1 MNLIPNAPCPILLY
15 KRLRPKRSYA
25 AGFTAT
31 LRDGVRVR
39 SVEVPM
45 PNIDFTQKLQDL
57 MQQVGISSFKAL
69 SRAAGVSERQILRLR
84 QGKLE
89 QMRVDVLLK
98 LSPVLQ
104 MPLSELVTTF
114 STVELLQ
121 EKTAPTQQLLQE
133 IADLKTEYQRSQLQ
147 LEQQREILQQQ
158 LQQSSLQLL
167 ESLLLQW
174 PTAAQKAQENPQLAA
189 IKIVPLVQKPL
200 EKLLQAWGVEAIA
213 PVGAEL
219 PYNPQLHQLMEG
231 IAQPGEKVK
240 VRYTGYFQG
249 EKLLYRAKVSPV

>member
-1 MNLIPNAPCPILLY
+1 M
-15 KRLRPKRSYA
+15 
-25 AGFTAT
+25 T
-31 LRDGVRVR
+31 
-39 SVEVPM
+39 
-45 PNIDFTQKLQDL
+45 NIDLTQKLQDL

-69 SRAAGVSERQILRLR
+69 SRTAGVSERQLLRLR

-98 LSPVLQ
+98 LSPVLE
-104 MPLSELVTTF
+104 MPLNELIATF

-121 EKTAPTQQLLQE
+121 HKAAPAEKLIEE
-133 IADLKTEYQRSQLQ
+133 IAELRKEYQRSQLQ
-147 LEQQREILQQQ
+147 LEQQREVLVQE

-189 IKIVPLVQKPL
+189 VKIVPLVQKPL

-213 PVGAEL
+213 PVGAEI
-219 PYNPQLHQLMEG
+219 PYDPQLHQLMQG
-231 IAQPGEKVK
+231 TAQPGEIVK
-240 VRYTGYFQG
+240 VRYTGYLQAD
-249 EKLLYRAKVSPV
+249 KLLYRAKVSLLGDT

>member
-1 MNLIPNAPCPILLY
+1 MPNT
-15 KRLRPKRSYA
+15 S
-25 AGFTAT
+25 TT
-31 LRDGVRVR
+31 L
-39 SVEVPM
+39 STSAQCPM
-45 PNIDFTQKLQDL
+45 PYAQKLQDL

-69 SRAAGVSERQILRLR
+69 SRAAGVSERQLLRLR

-104 MPLSELVTTF
+104 MPLNELIATF

-121 EKTAPTQQLLQE
+121 EKVAPTLELLEE
-133 IADLKTEYQRSQLQ
+133 IADLRKEYQRSQLQ
-147 LEQQREILQQQ
+147 LEQQREVLQQE

-174 PTAAQKAQENPQLAA
+174 PTAAQKAQENPQLPAV
-189 IKIVPLVQKPL
+189 KIVPLVQKPL

-219 PYNPQLHQLMEG
+219 PYDPQLHQLMEG
-231 IAQPGEKVK
+231 TAQLGEIVK
-240 VRYTGYFQG
+240 VRYTGYLQG
-249 EKLLYRAKVSPV
+249 DKLLYRAKVSPLRES

>member
-1 MNLIPNAPCPILLY
+1 MPNTQYPIPN
-15 KRLRPKRSYA
+15 
-25 AGFTAT
+25 
-31 LRDGVRVR
+31 
-39 SVEVPM
+39 
-45 PNIDFTQKLQDL
+45 TQKLQNL

-69 SRAAGVSERQILRLR
+69 SRAAGVSERQLLRLR

-89 QMRVDVLLK
+89 QMRVEVLLK

-121 EKTAPTQQLLQE
+121 EKTAPTQELLQE
-133 IADLKTEYQRSQLQ
+133 IADLRTEYDRSQQ
-147 LEQQREILQQQ
+147 QIEQQQEILLQE

-189 IKIVPLVQKPL
+189 VKIVPLVQKPL
-200 EKLLQAWGVEAIA
+200 EKLLQAWGVEVIA

-219 PYNPQLHQLMEG
+219 PYDPQLHQLMEG
-231 IAQPGEKVK
+231 TAQPGQKVK
-240 VRYTGYFQG
+240 VRYTGYLQG
-249 EKLLYRAKVSPV
+249 EKLLYRAKVSAV

>member
-1 MNLIPNAPCPILLY
+1 MPNTQYPIPN
-15 KRLRPKRSYA
+15 
-25 AGFTAT
+25 
-31 LRDGVRVR
+31 
-39 SVEVPM
+39 
-45 PNIDFTQKLQDL
+45 TQKLQDL

-69 SRAAGVSERQILRLR
+69 SRAAGVSERQLLRLR

-89 QMRVDVLLK
+89 QMRVEVLLK

-121 EKTAPTQQLLQE
+121 EKTAPTQELLQE
-133 IADLKTEYQRSQLQ
+133 IADLRTEYDRSQQ
-147 LEQQREILQQQ
+147 QIEQQQEILLQE

-189 IKIVPLVQKPL
+189 VKIVPLVQKPL

-219 PYNPQLHQLMEG
+219 PYDPQLHQLMEG
-231 IAQPGEKVK
+231 TAQPGEKVK
-240 VRYTGYFQG
+240 VRYTGYLQG
-249 EKLLYRAKVSPV
+249 EKLLYRAKVSAV

>member
-1 MNLIPNAPCPILLY
+1 
-15 KRLRPKRSYA
+15 
-25 AGFTAT
+25 
-31 LRDGVRVR
+31 
-39 SVEVPM
+39 M
-45 PNIDFTQKLQDL
+45 PHTQKLQDL
-57 MQQVGISSFKAL
+57 MQQLSISSFKAL
-69 SRAAGVSERQILRLR
+69 SRAADVSERQILRLR

-98 LSPVLQ
+98 LSSVLQ
-104 MPLSELVTTF
+104 MSLSELITTF

-121 EKTAPTQQLLQE
+121 EKTAPTQELLQE
-133 IADLKTEYQRSQLQ
+133 ITDLRREYDRSQLQ
-147 LEQQREILQQQ
+147 LEQQREILLQE

-189 IKIVPLVQKPL
+189 VKIVPLVQKPL

-219 PYNPQLHQLMEG
+219 PYDPQLHQLMEG
-231 IAQPGEKVK
+231 TAQPGETVK
-240 VRYTGYFQG
+240 VRYTGYLQG
-249 EKLLYRAKVSPV
+249 QKLLYRAKVSPV

>member
-1 MNLIPNAPCPILLY
+1 MPNTQCLIPN
-15 KRLRPKRSYA
+15 
-25 AGFTAT
+25 
-31 LRDGVRVR
+31 
-39 SVEVPM
+39 
-45 PNIDFTQKLQDL
+45 TQKLQDL

-69 SRAAGVSERQILRLR
+69 SRAAGVSERQLLRLR

-89 QMRVDVLLK
+89 QMRVEVLLK

-114 STVELLQ
+114 STIELLQ
-121 EKTAPTQQLLQE
+121 EKTAPTQELLQQIADLRTEYDRSQQQIEQQQEILLQE
-133 IADLKTEYQRSQLQ
+133 
-147 LEQQREILQQQ
+147 

-189 IKIVPLVQKPL
+189 VKIVPLVQKPL

-219 PYNPQLHQLMEG
+219 PYDPQLHQLMDG
-231 IAQPGEKVK
+231 VAQPGQKVK
-240 VRYTGYFQG
+240 VRYTGYLQG
-249 EKLLYRAKVSPV
+249 EKLLYRAKVSAV

>member
-1 MNLIPNAPCPILLY
+1 
-15 KRLRPKRSYA
+15 
-25 AGFTAT
+25 
-31 LRDGVRVR
+31 
-39 SVEVPM
+39 M
-45 PNIDFTQKLQDL
+45 PNTQYFDFTQYKCPTSNTQLLQDL
-57 MQQVGISSFKAL
+57 MQKLGISSFKAL
-69 SRAAGVSERQILRLR
+69 SRAAGVSERQLLRLR

-104 MPLSELVTTF
+104 MSLNELIATF

-121 EKTAPTQQLLQE
+121 EKAAPTQDLLEE
-133 IADLKTEYQRSQLQ
+133 IADLRKEYQRSQLQ
-147 LEQQREILQQQ
+147 IEQQREILLQEF
-158 LQQSSLQLL
+158 QQSSLQLL

-189 IKIVPLVQKPL
+189 VKIVPLVQKPL

-219 PYNPQLHQLMEG
+219 PYDPQLHQLMEG
-231 IAQPGEKVK
+231 TAQPGETVK
-240 VRYTGYFQG
+240 VRYTGYLQG
-249 EKLLYRAKVSPV
+249 EKLLHRAKVSPV

>member
-1 MNLIPNAPCPILLY
+1 MSNAP
-15 KRLRPKRSYA
+15 
-25 AGFTAT
+25 F
-31 LRDGVRVR
+31 
-39 SVEVPM
+39 PM
-45 PNIDFTQKLQDL
+45 PHSQKLQDL

-69 SRAAGVSERQILRLR
+69 SRAAGISERQLLRLR

-104 MPLSELVTTF
+104 ISLNELIATF
-114 STVELLQ
+114 STVELLPEKAAPNQ
-121 EKTAPTQQLLQE
+121 ELLQE
-133 IADLKTEYQRSQLQ
+133 ITDLRKEYDRLQLQ
-147 LEQQREILQQQ
+147 LEQQRELLLQE

-189 IKIVPLVQKPL
+189 VKIIPLVQKPL

-219 PYNPQLHQLMEG
+219 PYDPQLHQLLEG
-231 IAQPGEKVK
+231 TAQPGETVK
-240 VRYTGYFQG
+240 VRYTGYLQG

>member
-1 MNLIPNAPCPILLY
+1 
-15 KRLRPKRSYA
+15 
-25 AGFTAT
+25 
-31 LRDGVRVR
+31 
-39 SVEVPM
+39 M
-45 PNIDFTQKLQDL
+45 PNINFTPKLQDL

-69 SRAAGVSERQILRLR
+69 SRAAGVSERQLLRLR

-98 LSPVLQ
+98 LSLPLQ
-104 MPLSELVTTF
+104 MPLNELIATF
-114 STVELLQ
+114 SSIELLE
-121 EKTAPTQQLLQE
+121 EKTAPNQELLEE
-133 IADLKTEYQRSQLQ
+133 IADLRKEYQRSQQQ
-147 LEQQREILQQQ
+147 LEQQREILLQE

-189 IKIVPLVQKPL
+189 VKILPLVQKPL

-213 PVGAEL
+213 PVGTEI
-219 PYNPQLHQLMEG
+219 PYNPQLHQLMDG
-231 IAQPGEKVK
+231 NVQPGETVK
-240 VRYTGYFQG
+240 VRYTGYLQG

>member
-1 MNLIPNAPCPILLY
+1 MPNTQCLIPN
-15 KRLRPKRSYA
+15 
-25 AGFTAT
+25 
-31 LRDGVRVR
+31 
-39 SVEVPM
+39 
-45 PNIDFTQKLQDL
+45 TQKLQDL
-57 MQQVGISSFKAL
+57 MQQVSISSFKAL
-69 SRAAGVSERQILRLR
+69 SRAAGVSERQLLRLR

-89 QMRVDVLLK
+89 QMRVEVLLK
-98 LSPVLQ
+98 LSPVLK

-121 EKTAPTQQLLQE
+121 EKTAPTQELLQE
-133 IADLKTEYQRSQLQ
+133 IADLRTEYDRSQQ
-147 LEQQREILQQQ
+147 QIEQQQEILLQE

-189 IKIVPLVQKPL
+189 VKIVPLVQKPL

-219 PYNPQLHQLMEG
+219 PYDPQLHQLMEG
-231 IAQPGEKVK
+231 TAQPGEKVK
-240 VRYTGYFQG
+240 VRYTGYLQG
-249 EKLLYRAKVSPV
+249 EKLLYRAKVSAV

>member
-1 MNLIPNAPCPILLY
+1 MPHAQCPMPNAPCP
-15 KRLRPKRSYA
+15 
-25 AGFTAT
+25 
-31 LRDGVRVR
+31 
-39 SVEVPM
+39 M
-45 PNIDFTQKLQDL
+45 PHAQKLQDL

-89 QMRVDVLLK
+89 QMRVEVLLK
-98 LSPVLQ
+98 LSSVLQ
-104 MPLSELVTTF
+104 MSLNELITTF

-121 EKTAPTQQLLQE
+121 EQKVSTQELLQE
-133 IADLKTEYQRSQLQ
+133 IADLRREYDRSQLQ
-147 LEQQREILQQQ
+147 LEQQREILLQE

-174 PTAAQKAQENPQLAA
+174 PTAAKTAQENPQLAA
-189 IKIVPLVQKPL
+189 VKIVPLVQKPL

-219 PYNPQLHQLMEG
+219 PYDPQLHQLIKG
-231 IAQPGEKVK
+231 TAQPGEIVK
-240 VRYTGYFQG
+240 VRYTGYLQG
-249 EKLLYRAKVSPV
+249 EKLLYRAKVSPLRES

>member
-1 MNLIPNAPCPILLY
+1 MPNTQCLIPN
-15 KRLRPKRSYA
+15 
-25 AGFTAT
+25 
-31 LRDGVRVR
+31 
-39 SVEVPM
+39 
-45 PNIDFTQKLQDL
+45 TQKLQDL

-69 SRAAGVSERQILRLR
+69 SRAAGVSERQLLRLR

-89 QMRVDVLLK
+89 QMRVEVLLK

-121 EKTAPTQQLLQE
+121 QKTAPTQELLQE
-133 IADLKTEYQRSQLQ
+133 IADLRTEYDRSQQ
-147 LEQQREILQQQ
+147 QIEQQQEILLQE

-189 IKIVPLVQKPL
+189 VKIVPLVQKPL

-219 PYNPQLHQLMEG
+219 PYDPQLHQLMEG
-231 IAQPGEKVK
+231 TAQPGEKVK
-240 VRYTGYFQG
+240 VRYTGYLQG
-249 EKLLYRAKVSPV
+249 EKLLYRAKVSAV

>member
-1 MNLIPNAPCPILLY
+1 
-15 KRLRPKRSYA
+15 
-25 AGFTAT
+25 
-31 LRDGVRVR
+31 
-39 SVEVPM
+39 M
-45 PNIDFTQKLQDL
+45 PNSQKLQNL
-57 MQQVGISSFKAL
+57 MQKVGISSFKAL
-69 SRAAGVSERQILRLR
+69 SRAAGVSERQLLRLR

-104 MPLSELVTTF
+104 MPLSELITTF
-114 STVELLQ
+114 SSVELFQ
-121 EKTAPTQQLLQE
+121 EKTAPSQEFLQE
-133 IADLKTEYQRSQLQ
+133 ITNLRREYDRSQLQ
-147 LEQQREILQQQ
+147 LEQQREILLQE

-189 IKIVPLVQKPL
+189 VKIVPLVQKPL

-219 PYNPQLHQLMEG
+219 SYDPQLHQLIEG
-231 IAQPGEKVK
+231 TAQPGETVK
-240 VRYTGYFQG
+240 VRYTGYLQG